1 MHEPLLIPYHIF
13 DPSLDFQNSPFL
25 LPVSLSTSIVHCNN
39 CCINCIKF
47 ESRLYQVRKKSIVS
61 IVSKMNGRQVLAL
74 AMCCLMFSTLY
85 IESGEAQMARKKRIL
100 KIIIGASSF
109 LRFVKPKKGILP
121 VPLPLPIPMPIE
133 WEQPPIVRINSI
145 NTMYRIVSIVFSTFS

>member
-1 MHEPLLIPYHIF
+1 
-13 DPSLDFQNSPFL
+13 
-25 LPVSLSTSIVHCNN
+25 
-39 CCINCIKF
+39 
-47 ESRLYQVRKKSIVS
+47 
-61 IVSKMNGRQVLAL
+61 MNGRQVLAL

-85 IESGEAQMARKKRIL
+85 IETAEAQMARKKRIL

-145 NTMYRIVSIVFSTFS
+145 NSISGISSVSIINSFGFIQ